1 MRIKIGDKLPNSELF
16 YLDQNND
23 VKKIDILDLCKGKT
37 IILGMPGAFTKTCS
51 ALHLPGYIKNYE
63 LANKKGISK
72 IVCVAVND
80 PNVMKAW
87 GENQNA
93 GSKIFMAGDPFLK
106 FTKAIGAEVDKSE
119 KGLGIR
125 SNRYT
130 MLVENGEVK
139 KVEEEKETATCEL
152 SSAESFLKSIS
163 VISSLSSNPV
173 LYFASNSCHV
183 VWVKLFW
190 FSYRVSYSFI
200 GKIVVLTICS
210 TGSLK

>member
-1 MRIKIGDKLPNSELF
+1 MKIKIGDKLPGSKLF
-16 YLDQNND
+16 YIDKNND
-23 VKKIDILDLCKGKT
+23 VKKIDILDLCKDKT

-63 LANKKGISK
+63 LALKKGISK
-72 IVCVAVND
+72 IVCIAVND

-87 GENQNA
+87 GENQNTRN
-93 GSKIFMAGDPFLK
+93 KIFMAGDPFLN
-106 FTKAIGAEVDKSE
+106 FTNAIGAEVDKSE

-152 SSAESFLKSIS
+152 SAAENFLKSI
-163 VISSLSSNPV
+163 
-173 LYFASNSCHV
+173 
-183 VWVKLFW
+183 
-190 FSYRVSYSFI
+190 
-200 GKIVVLTICS
+200 
-210 TGSLK
+210 

>member
-1 MRIKIGDKLPNSELF
+1 MKLKSGEKLPSSELF

-63 LANKKGISK
+63 LATKKGITK
-72 IVCVAVND
+72 IICIAVND

-93 GSKIFMAGDPFLK
+93 GTKIFMAGDPFLK

-130 MLVENGEVK
+130 MLVDNL
-139 KVEEEKETATCEL
+139 KVIKIQEEKD
-152 SSAESFLKSIS
+152 
-163 VISSLSSNPV
+163 
-173 LYFASNSCHV
+173 
-183 VWVKLFW
+183 
-190 FSYRVSYSFI
+190 
-200 GKIVVLTICS
+200 
-210 TGSLK
+210 TGSCEISAAENFLELV

>member
-1 MRIKIGDKLPNSELF
+1 MKIKVGEKLPSSQLF
-16 YLDQNND
+16 YLDQNNN
-23 VKKIDILDLCKGKT
+23 VKKVDILDLCKDNKT

-51 ALHLPGYIKNYE
+51 ALHLPGYIKNFE

-72 IVCVAVND
+72 IVCIAVND

-93 GSKIFMAGDPFLK
+93 GTKIFMAGDPFLK
-106 FTKAIGAEVDKSE
+106 FTKAIGAEVDKTE

-130 MLVENGEVK
+130 MLVVDGKVK

-152 SSAESFLKSIS
+152 SAAENFLKDI
-163 VISSLSSNPV
+163 
-173 LYFASNSCHV
+173 
-183 VWVKLFW
+183 
-190 FSYRVSYSFI
+190 
-200 GKIVVLTICS
+200 
-210 TGSLK
+210 

>member
-1 MRIKIGDKLPNSELF
+1 MKIKVGEKLPSSKLF
-16 YLDQNND
+16 YLDQNNN
-23 VKKIDILDLCKGKT
+23 VKKVDILDLCKDNKT

-51 ALHLPGYIKNYE
+51 ALHLPGYIKNFE

-72 IVCVAVND
+72 IVCIAVND

-93 GSKIFMAGDPFLK
+93 GTKIFMAGDPFLK

-130 MLVENGEVK
+130 MLVVDGKVK

-152 SSAESFLKSIS
+152 SAAENFLKDI
-163 VISSLSSNPV
+163 
-173 LYFASNSCHV
+173 
-183 VWVKLFW
+183 
-190 FSYRVSYSFI
+190 
-200 GKIVVLTICS
+200 
-210 TGSLK
+210 

>member
-1 MRIKIGDKLPNSELF
+1 MKIKVGEKLPSSQLF
-16 YLDQNND
+16 YLDQNNN
-23 VKKIDILDLCKGKT
+23 VKKVDILDLCKDNKT

-51 ALHLPGYIKNYE
+51 ALHLPGYVKNFE
-63 LANKKGISK
+63 LASKKGISK
-72 IVCVAVND
+72 IVCIAVND

-93 GSKIFMAGDPFLK
+93 GTKIFMAGDPFLK

-130 MLVENGEVK
+130 MLVVDGKVK

-152 SSAESFLKSIS
+152 SAAENFLKD
-163 VISSLSSNPV
+163 V
-173 LYFASNSCHV
+173 
-183 VWVKLFW
+183 
-190 FSYRVSYSFI
+190 
-200 GKIVVLTICS
+200 
-210 TGSLK
+210 